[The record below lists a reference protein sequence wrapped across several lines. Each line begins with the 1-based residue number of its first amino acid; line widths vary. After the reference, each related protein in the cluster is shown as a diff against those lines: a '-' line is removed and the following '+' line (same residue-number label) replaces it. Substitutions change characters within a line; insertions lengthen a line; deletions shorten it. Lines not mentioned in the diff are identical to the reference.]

1 MPGGGC
7 LKKFYSYIVFAL
19 FCVSIVYSNDFGC
32 TDQNA
37 CNYDLNAIED
47 DGSCLYLDCLNECG
61 GLNYDCCDDLN
72 SEDFSNC
79 PIDVICN
86 DKVQAGKHQFKWNA
100 KNYSSGIYLLKVKV
114 KVSLQLKN

>member
-1 MPGGGC
+1 MPGGGY

-32 TDQNA
+32 TDR
-37 CNYDLNAIED
+37 
-47 DGSCLYLDCLNECG
+47 LYLDCLNECG

-86 DKVQAGKHQFKWNA
+86 DKVQWKTP
-100 KNYSSGIYLLKVKV
+100 I
-114 KVSLQLKN
+114 